1 MVFSKKKKKKKSTF
15 HTHLSQ
21 SKQRVF
27 PQCAGA
33 GGSSA
38 VHSGQMPSHSLD
50 SHTDK
55 ASHLGWNKIRYTL
68 FIPQVGKLRRG
79 WVS

>member
-1 MVFSKKKKKKKSTF
+1 MVFKKKKNSTF
-15 HTHLSQ
+15 YTHLSQ

-38 VHSGQMPSHSLD
+38 VHSGQMPSHSLG

-55 ASHLGWNKIRYTL
+55 ASHLG
-68 FIPQVGKLRRG
+68 
-79 WVS
+79 